1 MSPSAELDDTVNMIP
16 LIDCMFFLILFFMLV
31 TKFTPDEQAIA
42 SVLPSH
48 QGPCGGGEPELLE
61 NHQIN
66 IAIYPAGLERGHGAN
81 AYADAVDGQVAD
93 GVFADA
99 ACVRVGG
106 SEPVTVLGTL
116 LDRPNDA
123 QKAHIDALHTVI
135 ANELASREEQGLP
148 RAQQHPIV
156 VSCYSGL
163 SWKYALLA
171 YDAVRAYEGS
181 LAGGRINRSAE
192 DLVSARAVTF
202 APPLVRNTPNE
213 QGRELE
219 AILHL
224 R

>member
-1 MSPSAELDDTVNMIP
+1 MSASAELDDTVNMIP

-31 TKFTPDEQAIA
+31 TRFTPDEQAIA
-42 SVLPSH
+42 SVLPSN
-48 QGPCGGGEPELLE
+48 QGPGDRGDPTLLE
-61 NHQIN
+61 NPQIN
-66 IAIYPAGLERGHGAN
+66 IAIYPAGLERGHDER
-81 AYADAVDGQVAD
+81 AYAAAVDGQIAN

-106 SEPVTVLGTL
+106 SDPVTVLGAL

-123 QKAHIDALHTVI
+123 QKAHIDALHTAI

-192 DLVSARAVTF
+192 DLSSARAVTF
-202 APPLVRNTPNE
+202 APPLIRNIQNE

-219 AILHL
+219 AIMHL